1 MQAAQSFTAMLSGR
15 ALPDNPATNN
25 SSGLPPDLINT
36 FFHHGVRIITELPP
50 SYLNVERCSRDHILG
65 DIVQCYQ
72 GHLLCRHCVH
82 HEQYKQPNFPPGD
95 LSDYRC
101 PIDKDALFPDTNS
114 TREIKFV
121 YQSQCPSNTTY
132 GNTGCPWRGSYNDI
146 KGHLDRCENIPMK
159 DRIRMLQH
167 DISEDSRR
175 IDQLVDEIKQLEWL
189 LTKPQP
195 SIQNRMAS
203 LDKGMELMKQQ
214 MQQITREFN
223 EKLQALRT
231 SPSTSLP
238 PDFKQLYNNIES
250 QTEENRLAIADIKND
265 ITNALQLMSQLRDV
279 DPATLRQVAGT
290 LKVNALQDKTA
301 SWNGT
306 LVWKIDGFAAK
317 RMEAINCNPESIY
330 SQPFCT
336 SEFGYKMRARVYLN
350 GDGSGKGTHIS
361 LFLALMKGD
370 YDAIQRWPFRQKI
383 TFMILDQYGVDDK
396 FDAFS
401 PDPNSSSFQRP
412 IKPSNIPCGN
422 PQLLALSRLEH
433 GYVKDD
439 TMFIKIVVDTSQR

>member
-1 MQAAQSFTAMLSGR
+1 
-15 ALPDNPATNN
+15 
-25 SSGLPPDLINT
+25 
-36 FFHHGVRIITELPP
+36 
-50 SYLNVERCSRDHILG
+50 
-65 DIVQCYQ
+65 
-72 GHLLCRHCVH
+72 
-82 HEQYKQPNFPPGD
+82 
-95 LSDYRC
+95 
-101 PIDKDALFPDTNS
+101 
-114 TREIKFV
+114 
-121 YQSQCPSNTTY
+121 
-132 GNTGCPWRGSYNDI
+132 
-146 KGHLDRCENIPMK
+146 MK